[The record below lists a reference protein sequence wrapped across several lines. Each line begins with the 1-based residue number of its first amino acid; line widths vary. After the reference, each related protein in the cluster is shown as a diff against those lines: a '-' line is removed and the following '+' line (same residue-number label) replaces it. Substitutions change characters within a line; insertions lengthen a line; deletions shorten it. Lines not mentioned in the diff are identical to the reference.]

1 MAVGYVKFI
10 SMNRNTK
17 KNFYKYMTLNPF
29 YFKSIFPG
37 MTIKKLGNM
46 SIALKSIGMHFNH
59 LNNEEIYGRNKDS
72 FKDRI

>member
-37 MTIKKLGNM
+37 MTIKEAWEYVNSAK
-46 SIALKSIGMHFNH
+46 IYWDALQ
-59 LNNEEIYGRNKDS
+59 S
-72 FKDRI
+72 FK